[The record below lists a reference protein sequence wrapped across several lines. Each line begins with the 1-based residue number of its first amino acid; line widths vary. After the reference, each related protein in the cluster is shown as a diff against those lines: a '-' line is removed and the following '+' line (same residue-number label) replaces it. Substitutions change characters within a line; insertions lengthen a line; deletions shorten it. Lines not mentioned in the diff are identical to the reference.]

1 MLTWALMQGK
11 LLNNCC
17 ELVLNA
23 QALLRIPRLDLSL
36 PARVGWKLNSPALL
50 HPCTLNSSA
59 LMMEAAALWHR
70 REKGGRSKALSHVMQ
85 FLILFFRAQIIILFS
100 GLAPQGWVSTQ
111 HRIKSPQAPPKTQH
125 WGGGTGLEI
134 PVWNCRGCPMKTR
147 PDTTPESISVRI
159 NCKIKNICA
168 VSGSHPNFITF
179 DEILWEVLLF

>member
-1 MLTWALMQGK
+1 MHRLCSGSPGWIWAFLQ
-11 LLNNCC
+11 
-17 ELVLNA
+17 
-23 QALLRIPRLDLSL
+23 
-36 PARVGWKLNSPALL
+36 RVGWKLNSPALL

-70 REKGGRSKALSHVMQ
+70 KGGRRGEGPRPFPMWCSFSV
-85 FLILFFRAQIIILFS
+85 ILFFRAQIIILCS
-100 GLAPQGWVSTQ
+100 GLPPQGWVYTQ